1 MNMQMLRYQD
11 EGFTEAFASL
21 RGRTNLPTQAA
32 EQAVREIIAEVR
44 SGGDAALRRLTKK
57 FDGHENLMAD
67 PAEISS
73 ASGKID
79 PEVWKALQRAHN
91 RIERFHRHQVS
102 KSWQTTESSGE
113 ILGQLVRPLERVGIY
128 VPGGKALYPSSVL
141 MNAIPAMVAGV
152 SEIIMVSPAA
162 PGGLHPLILAAAD
175 LCDIRK
181 IFQRG
186 GAQAVAALAYGTE
199 SVPRVD
205 KITGPG
211 NIYVALAKK
220 LVYGDVDIDMVAGP
234 SEILIVSDGSGDPAW
249 VAADL
254 LSQAE
259 HDEMASSVLVTTDE
273 EFAARVFDELQAR
286 LVQLPRETIA
296 RKSLEDHGAII
307 VVPDLDTAVDLAN
320 QMAPEHLELFVEQ
333 PWDLVDGI
341 RHAGAV
347 FMGYH
352 TPEPL
357 GDYLA
362 GPNHVLPTGGGARF
376 YSALSVDDFIK
387 KISLLCF
394 TPDALDSLGNDV
406 IRLASCEN
414 LDAHAG
420 SVAVRLNRN

>member
-1 MNMQMLRYQD
+1 M
-11 EGFTEAFASL
+11 GFNEAFAAL
-21 RGRTNLPTQAA
+21 RERSSLPTQAA

-44 SGGDAALRRLTKK
+44 SDGDAALRRLTKK
-57 FDGHENLMAD
+57 FDCHENLLVD
-67 PAEISS
+67 PADITS
-73 ASGKID
+73 ASAKID
-79 PEVWKALQRAHN
+79 PEVWKALQRAYE

-102 KSWQTTESSGE
+102 DSWQTTEKNGE

-152 SEIIMVSPAA
+152 EEIIMVSPAS
-162 PGGLHPLILAAAD
+162 PEGLNPLVLAAAD
-175 LCDIRK
+175 LCGIKK
-181 IFQRG
+181 IIQVG

-211 NIYVALAKK
+211 NLYVALAKK

-234 SEILIVSDGSGDPAW
+234 SEILIVSDGSGDPVW

-259 HDEMASSVLVTTDE
+259 HDEMASSMLVTTDE
-273 EFAARVFDELQAR
+273 QFAARVFDELQAR

-296 RKSLEDHGAII
+296 RKSIEEHGAII
-307 VVPDLDTAVDLAN
+307 VVPDLATAVDLAN

-362 GPNHVLPTGGGARF
+362 GPNHVLPTGGSARF

-387 KISLLCF
+387 KISVLCF
-394 TPDALDSLGNDV
+394 TPDALDSLGDDV
-406 IRLASCEN
+406 VRLASCEH

-420 SVAVRLNRN
+420 SVSVRLNRK

>member
-1 MNMQMLRYQD
+1 MQMLRYYD
-11 EGFTEAFASL
+11 EGFSEAFAAL
-21 RGRTNLPTQAA
+21 RGRTNLPTHTA

-44 SGGDAALRRLTKK
+44 VGGDAALRRLTKK
-57 FDGHENLMAD
+57 FDGHENLMVD

-79 PEVWKALQRAHN
+79 PEVWKALQRAHD

-113 ILGQLVRPLERVGIY
+113 TLGQLVRPLERVGIY

-141 MNAIPAMVAGV
+141 MNAIPARVAGV

-162 PGGLHPLILAAAD
+162 PGGLNPLVLAAAD
-175 LCDIRK
+175 LCGIRK
-181 IFQRG
+181 IFQVG

-259 HDEMASSVLVTTDE
+259 HDEMASSMLVTTDE
-273 EFAARVFDELQAR
+273 EFAARVFDEVQAR
-286 LVQLPRETIA
+286 LVQLPRVTIA
-296 RKSLEDHGAII
+296 RKSLKDHGAII

-362 GPNHVLPTGGGARF
+362 GPNHVLPTGGSARF

-394 TPDALDSLGNDV
+394 TPDALGSLGDDV
-406 IRLASCEN
+406 VRLASCEN

-420 SVAVRLNRN
+420 SIAVRLNRK

>member
-1 MNMQMLRYQD
+1 MQMLRYHD
-11 EGFTEAFASL
+11 EGFSEAFASL
-21 RGRTNLPTQAA
+21 RGRANLPTQAA

-44 SGGDAALRRLTKK
+44 SGGDAALRHLTKR
-57 FDGHENLMAD
+57 FDGHENLMVD

-79 PEVWKALQRAHN
+79 PEVWKALQRAHD

-141 MNAIPAMVAGV
+141 MNAIPARVAGV

-175 LCDIRK
+175 LCGIRK
-181 IFQRG
+181 IFQVG

-234 SEILIVSDGSGDPAW
+234 SEILIVSDGSGDPSW

-259 HDEMASSVLVTTDE
+259 HDEMASSMLVTTDE
-273 EFAARVFDELQAR
+273 GFAARVFDELQAR
-286 LVQLPRETIA
+286 LVQLPRVTIA

-362 GPNHVLPTGGGARF
+362 GPNHVLPTGGSARF

-387 KISLLCF
+387 KISVLCF
-394 TPDALDSLGNDV
+394 TPDALDSLGDDV
-406 IRLASCEN
+406 VRLASCEN

-420 SVAVRLNRN
+420 SVAVRLNRK

>member
-1 MNMQMLRYQD
+1 MKIVRYND
-11 EGFTEAFASL
+11 TGFSEVFAAL
-21 RGRTNLPTQAA
+21 QGRASLPTQAA

-57 FDGHENLMAD
+57 YDGHENLMVD
-67 PAEISS
+67 PTEISS

-79 PEVWKALQRAHN
+79 PKVRKALQRAYD

-102 KSWQTTESSGE
+102 DSWQTTEKSGA

-152 SEIIMVSPAA
+152 SEIVMVSPAA
-162 PGGLHPLILAAAD
+162 PGGLHPLVLAAAD
-175 LCDIRK
+175 LCGIKK
-181 IFQRG
+181 IIQIG

-211 NIYVALAKK
+211 NLYVALAKK

-234 SEILIVSDGSGDPAW
+234 SEILIVSDGSGEPSW

-259 HDEMASSVLVTTDE
+259 HDEMASSILVTTDE

-286 LVQLPRETIA
+286 IVQLPRETIA

-307 VVPDLDTAVDLAN
+307 VVADMDAAVDLAN
-320 QMAPEHLELFVEQ
+320 QMAPEHLELFVER
-333 PWDLVDGI
+333 PWDILDGI

-347 FMGYH
+347 FMGHH

-357 GDYLA
+357 GDYIA
-362 GPNHVLPTGGGARF
+362 GPNHVLPTGGSARF

-394 TPDALDSLGNDV
+394 TPDALDSLGDDV
-406 IRLASCEN
+406 VRLASCEN

-420 SVAVRLNRN
+420 SVSVRLDRK

>member
-1 MNMQMLRYQD
+1 MKILRYND
-11 EGFTEAFASL
+11 KGFSEAFASL
-21 RGRTNLPTQAA
+21 CGRSNLPTQAA
-32 EQAVREIIAEVR
+32 EQTVREIIEEVR

-57 FDGHENLMAD
+57 FDGHENLMVD

-79 PEVWKALQRAHN
+79 PEVLKALQLAYD
-91 RIERFHRHQVS
+91 RIERFHRHQVCD
-102 KSWQTTESSGE
+102 SWQTTESSGE

-162 PGGLHPLILAAAD
+162 PEGLNPLILAAAD
-175 LCDIRK
+175 LCGIKK
-181 IFQRG
+181 IIQIG

-234 SEILIVSDGSGDPAW
+234 SEILIVSDGSGDPSW

-259 HDEMASSVLVTTDE
+259 HDEMASSILVTTDE

-286 LVQLPRETIA
+286 LVQLPKETIA
-296 RKSLEDHGAII
+296 RKSLEDNGAII
-307 VVPDLDTAVDLAN
+307 VVADLDTAVDLSN

-333 PWDLVDGI
+333 PWDILDSV

-347 FMGYH
+347 FMGHH

-362 GPNHVLPTGGGARF
+362 GPNHVLPTGGTARF

-387 KISLLCF
+387 KISVLCF
-394 TPDALDSLGNDV
+394 TPDALDSLGDDV

-420 SVAVRLNRN
+420 SVAVRLNRK

>member
-1 MNMQMLRYQD
+1 MQMLRNQD
-11 EGFTEAFASL
+11 EGFAEAFASL
-21 RGRTNLPTQAA
+21 RGRASLPTQAA
-32 EQAVREIIAEVR
+32 EQTVKEIISEVR
-44 SGGDAALRRLTKK
+44 SGGDAALRRLTKR
-57 FDGHENLMAD
+57 FDGHENLMVD

-73 ASGKID
+73 ASEKID
-79 PEVWKALQRAHN
+79 PEVFKALQHAFE
-91 RIERFHRHQVS
+91 RIERFHRQQVS
-102 KSWQTTESSGE
+102 ASWQTTEKNGE

-152 SEIIMVSPAA
+152 SEIIMVSPSG
-162 PGGLHPLILAAAD
+162 PEGMHPLILAAAE
-175 LCDIRK
+175 LCGISK
-181 IFQRG
+181 IFQIG

-199 SVPRVD
+199 SVPKVD

-234 SEILIVSDGSGDPAW
+234 SEILIVSDGSGEPSW

-273 EFAARVFDELQAR
+273 QFASRVFDELQAR
-286 LVQLPRETIA
+286 LVQLPRQEIA

-307 VVPDLDTAVDLAN
+307 VVPELDAAVDLAN
-320 QMAPEHLELFVEQ
+320 QMAPEHLELFVER
-333 PWDLVDGI
+333 PWDIVGGI
-341 RHAGAV
+341 KHAGAV
-347 FMGYH
+347 FMGHH

-362 GPNHVLPTGGGARF
+362 GPNHVLPTGGSARF

-394 TPDALDSLGNDV
+394 PPEALDSLGDDV
-406 IRLASCEN
+406 VRLASCEK

-420 SVAVRLNRN
+420 SVSVRLDRK

>member
-1 MNMQMLRYQD
+1 MKILRHND
-11 EGFTEAFASL
+11 KGFSEVFASL
-21 RGRTNLPTQAA
+21 CGRTNLPTQAA
-32 EQAVREIIAEVR
+32 EQTVREIIEEVR

-57 FDGHENLMAD
+57 FDGHENLMVD

-79 PEVWKALQRAHN
+79 PEVLKALQLAYD
-91 RIERFHRHQVS
+91 RIERFHRHQVCD
-102 KSWQTTESSGE
+102 SWQTTESSGE

-162 PGGLHPLILAAAD
+162 PEGLNPLVLAAAD
-175 LCDIRK
+175 LCGIKK
-181 IFQRG
+181 IIQIG

-234 SEILIVSDGSGDPAW
+234 SEILIVSDGSGDPSW

-259 HDEMASSVLVTTDE
+259 HDEMASSILVTTDE

-286 LVQLPRETIA
+286 LEQLPKETIA

-307 VVPDLDTAVDLAN
+307 VVADLDTAVDLAN

-333 PWDLVDGI
+333 PWDILDGI

-347 FMGYH
+347 FMGHH

-362 GPNHVLPTGGGARF
+362 GPNHVLPTGGSARF

-387 KISLLCF
+387 KISVLCF
-394 TPDALDSLGNDV
+394 TPDALDSLGDDV

-420 SVAVRLNRN
+420 SVAIRLNRK

>member
-1 MNMQMLRYQD
+1 MKILRHND
-11 EGFTEAFASL
+11 KGFSEAFASL
-21 RGRTNLPTQAA
+21 RGRTNLPTQVA
-32 EQAVREIIAEVR
+32 EQTVREIIEEVR
-44 SGGDAALRRLTKK
+44 SDGDAALKRLTMK
-57 FDGHENLMAD
+57 FDGHENLMVD
-67 PAEISS
+67 PAEIST

-79 PEVWKALQRAHN
+79 PEVWKALQRAYD
-91 RIERFHRHQVS
+91 RIERFHRHQVCD
-102 KSWQTTESSGE
+102 SWQSTESSGE
-113 ILGQLVRPLERVGIY
+113 ILGQLVRPLECVGIY

-141 MNAIPAMVAGV
+141 MNSIPAMVAGV

-162 PGGLHPLILAAAD
+162 PEGLNPLVLAAAD
-175 LCDIRK
+175 LCGIKK
-181 IFQRG
+181 IFQIG

-220 LVYGDVDIDMVAGP
+220 LVYGDVDIDMIAGP
-234 SEILIVSDGSGDPAW
+234 SEILIVSDGSGEPSW

-259 HDEMASSVLVTTDE
+259 HDEMASSILVTTDE

-286 LVQLPRETIA
+286 LVQLPKETIA

-307 VVPDLDTAVDLAN
+307 VVADLDTAVDLAN
-320 QMAPEHLELFVEQ
+320 QLAPEHLELFVER
-333 PWDLVDGI
+333 PWDLVDAI

-347 FMGYH
+347 FMGHY

-362 GPNHVLPTGGGARF
+362 GPNHVLPTGGSARF

-387 KISLLCF
+387 KISVLCF
-394 TPDALDSLGNDV
+394 THDALDSVGDDV

-420 SVAVRLNRN
+420 SVAVRLNRK

>member
-1 MNMQMLRYQD
+1 MQMLRYHD
-11 EGFTEAFASL
+11 EGFSEAFAAL

-44 SGGDAALRRLTKK
+44 SGGDAALKRLTKK
-57 FDGHENLMAD
+57 FDGHENLMVD

-79 PEVWKALQRAHN
+79 PEVWKALQRAHD

-141 MNAIPAMVAGV
+141 MNAIPARVAGV

-162 PGGLHPLILAAAD
+162 PGGLHPLVLAAAD
-175 LCDIRK
+175 LCGIRK
-181 IFQRG
+181 IFQIG

-259 HDEMASSVLVTTDE
+259 HDEMASSMLVTTDE
-273 EFAARVFDELQAR
+273 GFAARVFDELQAR
-286 LVQLPRETIA
+286 LVQLPRVTIA

-362 GPNHVLPTGGGARF
+362 GPNHVLPTGGSARF

-387 KISLLCF
+387 KISVLCF
-394 TPDALDSLGNDV
+394 TPDALDSLGDDV
-406 IRLASCEN
+406 VRLASCEN

-420 SVAVRLNRN
+420 SVAVRLNRK